1 MLSQAPPVHMH
12 FGRAS
17 THAAVLLGLG
27 ILNLG
32 VFLALAM
39 QGADALSWTGLAL
52 LFCVIFLRAVRQWWL
67 TPGGTLAW
75 DGSAW
80 HWSLWSPDESCQV
93 QWAVALPGFS
103 VLRLSAANGDV
114 HFLFTVP
121 AWERQAQ
128 WVALRR
134 ALVAHGE
141 QGRGLAPERIRV

>member
-1 MLSQAPPVHMH
+1 MH

-67 TPGGTLAW
+67 TPGGILAW
-75 DGSAW
+75 DGGAW

-103 VLRLSAANGDV
+103 VLRLSAANAAV

-141 QGRGLAPERIRV
+141 QGRGLASERIRA